1 MCTTCTPLGI
11 LCWSGAIPGSRW
23 QLSPCVCTRIG
34 PCQLKRSGIWQ
45 SRAHTRRR
53 RSSPSTRKS
62 DPSIER
68 RNRVRN
74 WRRGKA
80 MPLSCHRHHAS
91 RLHYDLR
98 LEKDGALRS
107 WAIPKG
113 QPPRPGIKRLAV
125 NVEDH
130 PLEYLTFE
138 GEVPK
143 GECGAGPMWVHA
155 LGNYVV
161 TKEQEGQLFLF
172 QVAVKATH
180 SGVSPDQYQGQGLA
194 VGARGRATGAVVT
207 DRCGAHAGRKQR
219 RCASWGPN
227 GAMR

>member
-1 MCTTCTPLGI
+1 
-11 LCWSGAIPGSRW
+11 
-23 QLSPCVCTRIG
+23 
-34 PCQLKRSGIWQ
+34 
-45 SRAHTRRR
+45 
-53 RSSPSTRKS
+53 
-62 DPSIER
+62 
-68 RNRVRN
+68 
-74 WRRGKA
+74 

-143 GECGAGPMWVHA
+143 GECGAGPMWVYA

-161 TKEQEGQLFLF
+161 TKDKKDNSFYFRLQSKQLTAEYRLINTKGKDWLLERVDEP
-172 QVAVKATH
+172 QVQWLQTDVE
-180 SGVSPDQYQGQGLA
+180 PMLA
-194 VGARGRATGAVVT
+194 ESRDDVPLGGR
-207 DRCGAHAGRKQR
+207 
-219 RCASWGPN
+219 
-227 GAMR
+227 MEL